1 MQRLSSLSL
10 RDRYRVGAA
19 ASLLAALLG
28 AFLFMAPSAFAH
40 HPTVSGETACNVGG
54 GYTSTFTSVSWQQSG
69 GNTGGGANPHIDI
82 YFRFRQGNNGVPTAW
97 TMVPWQTS
105 YKYTAQNGYQFSDT
119 IDVPDLSKGNQIQ
132 YQARAVAPWG
142 NGTAG
147 GQTTDSEY
155 IPFPTN
161 CVPVTTTTTAPPTT
175 TTTAPPTTTTTA
187 PPTTTTT
194 APPTTTTTAPPTTTT
209 TPPTTKPPTTTTPP
223 TTAPPTTKP
232 PTTTTPPTT
241 APPTTKPP
249 TTTTPPT
256 TAPPT
261 TKPPTTTTPPTTEPP
276 TTTTAP
282 TTSTT
287 LAGESTT
294 TTSTPEETTTTTAA
308 PTTSTTVCLES
319 TTTTAPGATS
329 TTAPGE
335 TTSSTT
341 PDQATTTIP
350 LCNSSSDSTVK
361 GANVLGET
369 ETNDPTVAPTAT
381 VGGVLPT
388 TGVNTFGM
396 VLVAVSLLTAGFCM
410 VQASRPAR
418 RKW

>member
-1 MQRLSSLSL
+1 MHRLTSLSL
-10 RDRYRVGAA
+10 RDRYRAGAA

-28 AFLFMAPSAFAH
+28 AFLFMAPSASAH
-40 HPTVSGETACNVGG
+40 HPTVSGVTACNVTG

-69 GNTGGGANPHIDI
+69 GNNGGGANPHIDI
-82 YFRFRQGNNGVPTAW
+82 YFRFRQGDNGVPTAW
-97 TMVPWQTS
+97 TLVPWQSS

-119 IDVPDLSKGNQIQ
+119 IDVPDLSKGDQIQ

-142 NGTAG
+142 NGNAG
-147 GQTTDSEY
+147 GQTTSSEY
-155 IPFPTN
+155 IKFPTN

-187 PPTTTTT
+187 PPTTTTE
-194 APPTTTTTAPPTTTT
+194 PPTTTTTAPPTTTTTEPPTTT

-223 TTAPPTTKP
+223 TTAP
-232 PTTTTPPTT
+232 TTTT
-241 APPTTKPP
+241 
-249 TTTTPPT
+249 
-256 TAPPT
+256 
-261 TKPPTTTTPPTTEPP
+261 E
-276 TTTTAP
+276 AP

-294 TTSTPEETTTTTAA
+294 TTSTPQETTTTTAA
-308 PTTSTTVCLES
+308 PTTSTTVCLEA
-319 TTTTAPGATS
+319 TTTTVPGDTS

-335 TTSSTT
+335 TTSSTA

-350 LCNSSSDSTVK
+350 LCDSSSASTVK

-369 ETNDPTVAPTAT
+369 ETNDPTPTTT

-396 VLVAVSLLTAGFCM
+396 VLLAASLLTGGFCM